1 MLSPRP
7 RPTGRDRRYDYTVPV
22 RARPV
27 WFTHERYVIG
37 EERQYMTN
45 QILQVLLLILQ
56 LLTWALVGRAIL
68 SWIDPGM
75 RWPVTRV
82 LNDATDPL
90 IAPIRSIIP
99 PMGMIDLSFIVA
111 IILLQVLRQLLISAL
126 S

>member
-1 MLSPRP
+1 
-7 RPTGRDRRYDYTVPV
+7 
-22 RARPV
+22 
-27 WFTHERYVIG
+27 
-37 EERQYMTN
+37 MTN